1 MTSWSSL
8 SEAKQRALLRRVEKP
23 ARYTGGEWQA
33 CDKWDVF
40 FHLQEEDRIR
50 FAFCFPDLYEIGMS
64 NLALQILYATL
75 NADEHTWCERFFE
88 PAPDMR
94 EQLIKEDIAL
104 SSLESGTPLYAFDI
118 VGMSISYELAYTTV
132 LDMLH
137 LGKIPLRSVDR
148 GERDPL
154 VVAGGPV
161 ACNLEPMAPF
171 FDLVMIGDGEEL
183 LSDITALYRK
193 KKQNR
198 MTKRDF
204 LFEACRL
211 EGIYV
216 PAFYDV
222 TYCPD
227 GTIDTIEPNVPQAPR
242 VIQKSVIRD
251 LNNAKMPL
259 APIVPHL
266 NVVHDRMVME
276 IFRGCAR
283 GCRFC
288 QAGFTYR
295 PMRERSF
302 DRLSDAARSLFQKT
316 GCDELG
322 LLSLSTTDYSQ
333 LSELLEVLIP
343 RAEKHHVNL
352 SLPSLRLDAFERDM
366 AEQVATTRR
375 AGLTFAPEAGTQR
388 LRDVINKNIV
398 EEDLLQATEVA
409 LRNGWD
415 RLKLYYMLGLPTET
429 DDDVDGIGD
438 MVNRLIARWREIPD
452 QLRPRRFFINVSTS
466 IFIPKPFTPFQWAEQ
481 ISPDEMRDRQ
491 QRVASALGRNR
502 RVNYQ
507 WHQFESS
514 VLEAVLARGD
524 RRLADVIE
532 QAWMQGCVLDA
543 WHEHFRWDVWE
554 PLLSEM
560 PGGTSF
566 YTRERPLHEKFPWDH
581 IQIGVQRI
589 FLERE
594 WRRAMEGK
602 TTPACF
608 EQCSHCGVGKYGSG
622 VCLQPPRA
630 ATEKGF
636 GHE

>member
-1 MTSWSSL
+1 MISWNSL
-8 SEAKQRALLRRVEKP
+8 PEAKQRAILRQVEKP

-33 CDKWDVF
+33 CDKREVF
-40 FHLQEEDRIR
+40 FRLPEEDRIR

-64 NLALQILYATL
+64 NLALQILYAAL
-75 NADEHTWCERFFE
+75 NKDEHTWCERFFE
-88 PAPDMR
+88 PASDMR
-94 EQLIKEDIAL
+94 EQLTRENIAL
-104 SSLESGTPLYAFDI
+104 SSIESGTPLNAFDI

-148 GERDPL
+148 GEQDPL

-171 FDLVMIGDGEEL
+171 FDLIMIGDGEEL
-183 LSDITALYRK
+183 LSSVTALYRA
-193 KKQNR
+193 KKQNHW
-198 MTKRDF
+198 TKRDF
-204 LFEACRL
+204 LLTACQL

-222 TYCPD
+222 TYHPD

-242 VIQKSVIRD
+242 VIQKSIIND
-251 LNNAKMPL
+251 LNRAEMPL
-259 APIVPHL
+259 TPIVPNL

-288 QAGFTYR
+288 QAGFIYR
-295 PMRERSF
+295 PMRERSLEN
-302 DRLSDAARSLFQKT
+302 LSEAARTLFQQT

-322 LLSLSTTDYSQ
+322 LLSLSTTDYSL
-333 LSELLEVLIP
+333 LSELLEKLIP
-343 RAEKHHVNL
+343 CAEKYHVNL

-398 EEDLLQATEVA
+398 EEDLLQATDVA
-409 LRNGWD
+409 LRNGWE
-415 RLKLYYMLGLPTET
+415 RIKLYFMLGLPTET
-429 DDDVDGIGD
+429 DDDVDGIGS
-438 MVNRLIARWREIPD
+438 MVNHLITCWRNIPD
-452 QLRPRRFFINVSTS
+452 QLRTRRFFINVSTS
-466 IFIPKPFTPFQWAEQ
+466 IFIPKPFTPFQWAAQ
-481 ISPDEMRDRQ
+481 ISPDVMRERQ
-491 QRVASALGRNR
+491 QRVAAALRPNR

-514 VLEAVLARGD
+514 VLEAVFSRGD

-532 QAWMQGCVLDA
+532 KAWMQGCVLDA
-543 WHEHFRWDVWE
+543 WHEHFRWDIWE
-554 PLLSEM
+554 PLLSEI
-560 PGGTSF
+560 PGGIHF
-566 YTRERPLHEKFPWDH
+566 YTRERSLHEQFPWDH
-581 IQIGVQRI
+581 IQIGVNRA
-589 FLERE
+589 FLEHE
-594 WRRAMEGK
+594 WQRAMKGK

-608 EQCSHCGVGKYGSG
+608 EQCSHCGARAFGGG
-622 VCLQPPRA
+622 VCFEPPR
-630 ATEKGF
+630 TSSQKDIRT
-636 GHE
+636 